1 MASLLV
7 FRPKIPKVQLFTQP
21 LRRLHVVRTQRSGR
35 RGGHACPRPT
45 ILQRPLYCVSVYV
58 AHLIGVLLRFL
69 FPPIVF
75 ARRRRKGSGRAQERE
90 GGREGGRA
98 MRGER
103 RGECQMLL
111 PYGGL
116 KQPSPFSPFL
126 LFCLPPPCCH
136 LSSYIG
142 HAGHPIPTLVL
153 YGSYCMARILTM
165 LADPYRYCVASADA
179 LGAMCNAMQS
189 TVHRHSRLQLS

>member
-75 ARRRRKGSGRAQERE
+75 ARMGEEKGERGGRARE
-90 GGREGGRA
+90 SAGGREGGRA

-116 KQPSPFSPFL
+116 KQPSPFFPFL
-126 LFCLPPPCCH
+126 LLFFPL
-136 LSSYIG
+136 L
-142 HAGHPIPTLVL
+142 AVTFLPTLAML
-153 YGSYCMARILTM
+153 AIPYRHWYCMAR
-165 LADPYRYCVASADA
+165 
-179 LGAMCNAMQS
+179 
-189 TVHRHSRLQLS
+189 TVWLVY